1 MWRRTS
7 APRWQRGNDA
17 MKLRY
22 EEKYKGK
29 GLRKCQICGNSRAL
43 IRSYNLYVC
52 RRCFREVA
60 KDVGFEK
67 L

>member
-1 MWRRTS
+1 MI
-7 APRWQRGNDA
+7 Q
-17 MKLRY
+17 MKVSQNERF
-22 EEKYKGK
+22 KGK
-29 GLRKCQICGNSRAL
+29 GVRKCKICGNSRAL

-60 KDVGFEK
+60 KDLGFEK